1 MFFYRISM
9 LGYDEFSIQHRCSI
23 VQWFRFG
30 AYNLEKEEC
39 LLPFLV
45 NNQLYEYYALLKM
58 LNGIQEEIPDNELV
72 EVKRFYYKMPSK
84 ALYKNT
90 IYNNTFVFETPS
102 KRISVFYQPIIFGQ
116 GYSSNP
122 TENNAIEL
130 YRNTTLKFPSIYTDA
145 EDNGG
150 KFSYY
155 TPDYIIKVEGYEGSE
170 YIILDAKYS
179 DLAVVKN
186 HYFAAL
192 KFKYLFSISTVKT
205 SDKVVGLYA
214 LCGKH
219 NVNENVVEVYDI
231 AKQLGYSNNK
241 PDVALI
247 PLFESETCVG
257 YKKVIKMIVR
267 LIL

>member
-1 MFFYRISM
+1 
-9 LGYDEFSIQHRCSI
+9 
-23 VQWFRFG
+23 
-30 AYNLEKEEC
+30 
-39 LLPFLV
+39 
-45 NNQLYEYYALLKM
+45 M